1 MGVDSH
7 EYTQWYPFG
16 KVLKIGFSSVLCNRW
31 GWCFCDTKS
40 MLVSQKLVPK
50 EPQNWSS
57 LGRSTENHKNL
68 HIFFTIL
75 WRIIGISP
83 FFCGLFFTSPVNA
96 VGSIKCGRVFW
107 CFFPVI
113 FYGWMV
119 SEEKAAKEAGMDPEN
134 YQVGVEQVATGGRT
148 AWCLNSEKTLQKRYV
163 SRWPLGFCWENY
175 GWKILTWW

>member
-7 EYTQWYPFG
+7 EYTQWYPCG
-16 KVLKIGFSSVLCNRW
+16 KVLKIGFSLVLCNRW

-68 HIFFTIL
+68 HMFFHHFMAHHWNFTFFL
-75 WRIIGISP
+75 WP
-83 FFCGLFFTSPVNA
+83 FLYLSGQCSWFHQMGE
-96 VGSIKCGRVFW
+96 VFW

-134 YQVGVEQVATGGRT
+134 YQVGVEQVVEQGCNRGRT
-148 AWCLNSEKTLQKRYV
+148 AWYSNLRNDMFQDG
-163 SRWPLGFCWENY
+163 P
-175 GWKILTWW
+175 